1 MEELCMSSD
10 SRKSETRKVQ
20 ITGGSKEEGTYIV
33 SLPKSWAKTA
43 GLKAKSEIQLVP
55 LDRYSLLLYTSA
67 SPEAARLSETT
78 VEAAKDDPTEDVV
91 RNFITQYL
99 AGFDIIHMDLKH
111 MNAEQR
117 VTVKETI
124 RRLLIGAEIV
134 SETTDKIVV
143 QCFLGQTNLPLL
155 NALERMESLVRSMQQ
170 DAVIALLEGDARLA
184 EEVVNRDLE
193 VDRFYFYI
201 VRQLTAAIGRTDR
214 IHQIA
219 LSSAQACLGY
229 RQVVKSIERAG
240 DHATRLAAIA
250 SATEVPEKSP
260 IVNTFK
266 KMHELSDTIFQDS
279 LKSLRSLDVSLA
291 HQTIRRVEN
300 VVQLEDKGIRHLLS
314 GKHPVETVLNLR
326 LALESL
332 RRISEYGADIAET
345 AINLS
350 VER

>member
-1 MEELCMSSD
+1 MPTE

-20 ITGGSKEEGTYIV
+20 VTGGSKEEGTYIV
-33 SLPKSWAKTA
+33 SLPKTWAKKA
-43 GLKAKSEIQLVP
+43 GLRAKSEIQLVP
-55 LDRYSLLLYTSA
+55 LDQYSLLVYTSA
-67 SPEAARLSETT
+67 SPEAAKLSESI
-78 VEAAKDDPTEDVV
+78 VEIAKGVPTEDVV

-124 RRLLIGAEIV
+124 RRLLIGAEII

-143 QCFLGQTNLPLL
+143 QCFLGQANLPLL
-155 NALERMESLVRSMQQ
+155 NALDRMESLVRSMQN
-170 DAVIALLEGDARLA
+170 DAVIALLENNARLA
-184 EEVVNRDLE
+184 EEVVQRDRE

-201 VRQLTAAIGRTDR
+201 VRQLTAAIGLTDR

-250 SATEVPEKSP
+250 STTEIPDNSP
-260 IVNTFK
+260 IVSTFT
-266 KMHELSDTIFQDS
+266 KMHQLSDTIFQDS
-279 LKSLRSLDVSLA
+279 LKALRSLDVPLA
-291 HQTIRRVEN
+291 HRNIRRVN
-300 VVQLEDKGIRHLLS
+300 DVVQLEDKGIRHLLS
-314 GKHPVETVLNLR
+314 GKRPIETVVNLR

-332 RRISEYGADIAET
+332 RRIAEYGADISET

>member
-1 MEELCMSSD
+1 MSTED
-10 SRKSETRKVQ
+10 RKTETRKVQ
-20 ITGGSKEEGTYIV
+20 VTGGTKEEGTYIV
-33 SLPKSWAKTA
+33 SLPKSWAKKA

-55 LDRYSLLLYTSA
+55 LDRYSLLVYTSA
-67 SPEAARLSETT
+67 SPEAAELSESI
-78 VEAAKDDPTEDVV
+78 VEGAKNIPTEDVV

-117 VTVKETI
+117 VMVKETI
-124 RRLLIGAEIV
+124 RRLLIGTEII

-155 NALERMESLVRSMQQ
+155 NALERMESLVHSMQN

-184 EEVVNRDLE
+184 EEVVQRDLE

-201 VRQLTAAIGRTDR
+201 VRQLTAAIGRTNR
-214 IHQIA
+214 IQQIA

-240 DHATRLAAIA
+240 DHATRIAKIA
-250 SATEVPEKSP
+250 STTEIPNNSP
-260 IVNTFK
+260 IVNTFTK
-266 KMHELSDTIFQDS
+266 LHQLSDTIFQDA

-291 HQTIRRVEN
+291 HKTIRRVED
-300 VVQLEDKGIRHLLS
+300 VIQLEDKGIRNLLS
-314 GKHPVETVLNLR
+314 GKYPIETVLNLR
-326 LALESL
+326 LVLESL
-332 RRISEYGADIAET
+332 TRIAEYGADISET